1 MNKLPVWVFF
11 NFRSPYCYLISKN
24 LFTLCD
30 DFDIEFVWRP
40 LGGWTGRS
48 PPERAKHK
56 LPIARQDVARWCKRM
71 NIPMNPPPITTD
83 PTQVAAASFY
93 AEQEGKLKEYIIE
106 TMNLEWSEG
115 VDIGQT
121 DAIETIAQLVGL
133 DKTSLVAAADS
144 ADNLEKLNAS
154 AQDAEKMNVIGVPTL
169 VIEDQIFWG
178 NDRLDFVRE
187 ELEARGVAKS

>member
-1 MNKLPVWVFF
+1 MIKALYAGHTFVVERDGVVGDCKPTKGGAKQGCPI
-11 NFRSPYCYLISKN
+11 SP
-24 LFTLCD
+24 D
-30 DFDIEFVWRP
+30 E
-40 LGGWTGRS
+40 
-48 PPERAKHK
+48 
-56 LPIARQDVARWCKRM
+56 
-71 NIPMNPPPITTD
+71 
-83 PTQVAAASFY
+83 Y
-93 AEQEGKLKEYIIE
+93 AVVQEYIIE
-106 TMNLEWSEG
+106 TMKLEWSEG

>member
-1 MNKLPVWVFF
+1 M
-11 NFRSPYCYLISKN
+11 R
-24 LFTLCD
+24 
-30 DFDIEFVWRP
+30 
-40 LGGWTGRS
+40 
-48 PPERAKHK
+48 H
-56 LPIARQDVARWCKRM
+56 
-71 NIPMNPPPITTD
+71 
-83 PTQVAAASFY
+83 ASR
-93 AEQEGKLKEYIIE
+93 GL
-106 TMNLEWSEG
+106 
-115 VDIGQT
+115 T